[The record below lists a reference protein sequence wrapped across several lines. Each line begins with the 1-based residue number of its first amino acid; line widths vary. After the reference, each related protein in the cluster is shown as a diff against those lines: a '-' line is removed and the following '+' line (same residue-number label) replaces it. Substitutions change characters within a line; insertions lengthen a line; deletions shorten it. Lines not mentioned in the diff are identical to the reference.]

1 MKLINI
7 LIVCFFILA
16 AAHAAPLR
24 AEPLALQDCIDIAL
38 ENNSAV
44 ILSEYSVVDAEAKM
58 DEAFSRFLPKL
69 TGKATYMR
77 YDSVPTVDVPGF
89 GTVPFGTRDNYNMS
103 VELVQPLFTGGRI
116 KNYYSATKSAYDSAK
131 KGSAAKKK
139 DVIQEVTNKYFSVL
153 KINKLVEIAQSSRD
167 LISSH
172 LKNVENFFEAGMVS
186 KNDLLSAQVSLA
198 NTENLLIRAKNNYE
212 LAKSSLNFTMSRD
225 VNEPVDLKD
234 IDENVTTYEKD
245 LDKCISR
252 ALEEREELGIINNTK
267 NINESLIKMEKSAY
281 YPQLYFIGSYN
292 EAGDEFPLRDEYY
305 SALFTLELKIF
316 DWGETSNKVE
326 SSKIA
331 LKKTAENEIL
341 IINSIKLEVKSA
353 YLQLKQAHEEINA
366 AKQAVAQ
373 AEENYRIYEARF
385 AVNAATSTEVLDAEN
400 LILQSKINYFQALY
414 DFHIAKIN
422 LKRATGER

>member
-1 MKLINI
+1 MII
-7 LIVCFFILA
+7 CFFILV

-24 AEPLALQDCIDIAL
+24 AEPLTLQDCVDIAL

-44 ILSEYSVVDAEAKM
+44 ILSEYSTLDAQAKM

-69 TGKATYMR
+69 TGKASYMR
-77 YDSVPTVDVPGF
+77 YDSVPTAEIPGF
-89 GTVPFGTRDNYNMS
+89 GTLPFGTRDNYNLS

-139 DVIQEVTNKYFSVL
+139 DVIQEVTNKYFNVL
-153 KINKLVEIAQSSRD
+153 KVKKLVEIAQSSRD
-167 LISSH
+167 LIDSH
-172 LKNVENFFEAGMVS
+172 LKNVENFFEAGVLS
-186 KNDLLSAQVSLA
+186 KNDLLSAKVSLA
-198 NTENLLIRAKNNYE
+198 NAQNFLIRAKNSYE
-212 LAKSSLNFTMSRD
+212 LAKSSLNYTLNRD
-225 VNEPVDLKD
+225 VNEPVVLQD
-234 IDENVTTYEKD
+234 IDENTASDEMELEKSID
-245 LDKCISR
+245 Q
-252 ALEEREELGIINNTK
+252 ALKNREEISIINNTK
-267 NINESLIKMEKSAY
+267 NINESLVNMEKSAY

-292 EAGDEFPLRDEYY
+292 ESGEEFPLRDEYY
-305 SALFTLELKIF
+305 AALLTLELKIF
-316 DWGETSNKVE
+316 DWGETSHKVE

-331 LKKTAENEIL
+331 LKKTFENETI

-353 YLQLKQAHEEINA
+353 YLQLKQAQEEINA
-366 AKQAVAQ
+366 TKQAVAQ

-422 LKRATGER
+422 LKRATGGA